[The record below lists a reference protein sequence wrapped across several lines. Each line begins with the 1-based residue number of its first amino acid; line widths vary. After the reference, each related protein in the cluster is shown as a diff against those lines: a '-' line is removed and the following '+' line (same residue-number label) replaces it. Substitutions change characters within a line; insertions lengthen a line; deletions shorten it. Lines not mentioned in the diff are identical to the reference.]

1 MSIDFENIKKQINE
15 GVCIVDKNQLLKWL
29 QQIEN
34 IEQFKAQSAGLQKAN
49 EKLKRENEKLQ
60 KKCEETERKM
70 RCVQAEIAAVKN
82 IASREFSNNAKIR
95 RKLRKM
101 K

>member
-1 MSIDFENIKKQINE
+1 MPIDFENIKKQINE

-29 QQIEN
+29 KDVDN
-34 IEQFKAQSAGLQKAN
+34 IEQFKKQVTGLQKAN
-49 EKLKRENEKLQ
+49 DKLKAENEKIK

-82 IASREFSNNAKIR
+82 IASREFSDNAKMR

>member
-1 MSIDFENIKKQINE
+1 MSIDFDNIKRQIDE
-15 GVCIVDKNQLLKWL
+15 SICIVDKNQFLKWL

-34 IEQFKAQSAGLQKAN
+34 IEQIKAQSTGLQKAN
-49 EKLKRENEKLQ
+49 EKLKKENEKMQ

-70 RCVQAEIAAVKN
+70 RCVQAEIAAVKS
-82 IASREFSNNAKIR
+82 IASKEFSNNAKIR